1 LRIEQVKE
9 ANMNANRLINMV
21 LRMVMRKVVSAGLKR
36 AGGGKGASA
45 ATKGVNK
52 ASRMARRAGRF

>member
-1 LRIEQVKE
+1 
-9 ANMNANRLINMV
+9 MNANRLINMV
-21 LRMVMRKVVSAGLKR
+21 LRMVMRKVMSAGLKR

-45 ATKGVNK
+45 ATKGFNK